1 MFFFLPKH
9 HSFAQLNVP
18 NASRWSVLIP
28 KCVLSVACSFDLP
41 DATKVLYILF
51 WKSRPL
57 WKKTWE
63 NMMFF
68 RALHA
73 SFVQET
79 KRFWVAIVV
88 RTLMHHSWIIDSIAS
103 KAIDKFICNLLPA
116 SRIMLGSCE
125 SNPYTLTSAS
135 IFSILFYIH
144 FLWYWQEFFKQ
155 LKLLSLG
162 IISFILMLLMNG
174 EAVLL

>member
-1 MFFFLPKH
+1 MFGCLSASFCSFSFFLPKH

-41 DATKVLYILF
+41 DATKVLSTLF

-79 KRFWVAIVV
+79 KRY
-88 RTLMHHSWIIDSIAS
+88 IILA
-103 KAIDKFICNLLPA
+103 
-116 SRIMLGSCE
+116 MLTESPGQKTQDYGGSDVFLE
-125 SNPYTLTSAS
+125 M
-135 IFSILFYIH
+135 ILFS
-144 FLWYWQEFFKQ
+144 FFALFFSCFTTMSKE
-155 LKLLSLG
+155 L
-162 IISFILMLLMNG
+162 
-174 EAVLL
+174 